1 MSLPRLCR
9 LILSMH
15 GWRKTCEWRA
25 LSLFISALIVFV
37 SSSVFAALPDLRVN
51 RPMLANTIEFTERTF
66 ASGDCELDEGCART
80 SGNRRLML
88 FNVGIA
94 NVGQGDLVVGDPAS
108 KTNWFHFSTCH
119 GHYHMTGFAVY
130 RLKRLNGTVVVTSRK
145 QGFCFRDDR
154 AFQGSTKPARPYTC
168 DFQGIS
174 SGWQDI
180 YDQSVECQWL
190 DITGVPAGNYNLEV
204 TLNSKRWVRESNYG
218 NNTVT
223 IPVRI
228 PRRR

>member
-1 MSLPRLCR
+1 
-9 LILSMH
+9 MH

-25 LSLFISALIVFV
+25 LSLFISALVVFV
-37 SSSVFAALPDLRVN
+37 SPSVFAALPDLRVN
-51 RPMLANTIEFTERTF
+51 RPMLANTIELTERTF

-145 QGFCFRDDR
+145 QGSVSATIGLSRAAQSQRSLTRATFRESAADGR
-154 AFQGSTKPARPYTC
+154 TFTTNPWNANGSTLLDYRP
-168 DFQGIS
+168 GI
-174 SGWQDI
+174 
-180 YDQSVECQWL
+180 
-190 DITGVPAGNYNLEV
+190 
-204 TLNSKRWVRESNYG
+204 
-218 NNTVT
+218 T
-223 IPVRI
+223 ISR
-228 PRRR
+228 

>member
-1 MSLPRLCR
+1 MLNWLQSRTCLPF
-9 LILSMH
+9 
-15 GWRKTCEWRA
+15 
-25 LSLFISALIVFV
+25 LFPAALIILLAEP
-37 SSSVFAALPDLRVN
+37 SLAALPDLRVN
-51 RPMLANTIEFTERTF
+51 RAMLARTVEFTERTF
-66 ASGDCELDEGCART
+66 ESSDCELDEGCARS
-80 SGNRRLML
+80 SGERRLML

-94 NVGQGDLVVGDPAS
+94 NVGRGDMVVGDPS
-108 KTNWFHFSTCH
+108 NKTNWFHFSTCH

-130 RLKRLNGTVVVTSRK
+130 RLKRLNGTVLVTSRK

-154 AFQGSTKPARPYTC
+154 AFQGSTRPAQPYTC
-168 DFQGIS
+168 DYQGIS
-174 SGWQDI
+174 RGWQDI

-204 TLNSKRWVRESNYG
+204 TLNPKRWVRESNYG

-223 IPVRI
+223 IPVRV